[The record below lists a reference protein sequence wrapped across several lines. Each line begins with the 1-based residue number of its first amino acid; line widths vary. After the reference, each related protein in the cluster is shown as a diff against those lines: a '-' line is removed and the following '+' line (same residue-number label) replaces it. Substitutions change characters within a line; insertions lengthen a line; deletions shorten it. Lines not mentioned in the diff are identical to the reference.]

1 MSSYDGIKRILFV
14 DSFQCH
20 CLFFWT
26 VSKEECAIL
35 HVHTRHEA
43 ISVGTSTDDI
53 SHSCF
58 YRQPFRKG
66 ILMTGHQSC
75 VIVGEPLVS
84 EAF

>member
-1 MSSYDGIKRILFV
+1 MELSEYSLWILFNATA
-14 DSFQCH
+14 C
-20 CLFFWT
+20 FFWT

-43 ISVGTSTDDI
+43 ISVGISTDDI

-58 YRQPFRKG
+58 YRQRFRKG

-75 VIVGEPLVS
+75 VIVGKPLVS

>member
-1 MSSYDGIKRILFV
+1 MELSEYSLWILFNGT
-14 DSFQCH
+14 SC
-20 CLFFWT
+20 FFWT
-26 VSKEECAIL
+26 VLKEECAIL

-53 SHSCF
+53 SRSCF
-58 YRQPFRKG
+58 YRQRFRKG

-75 VIVGEPLVS
+75 VIVGKPLVS

>member
-1 MSSYDGIKRILFV
+1 MELSEYSLWILFNV
-14 DSFQCH
+14 TSC
-20 CLFFWT
+20 FFWT
-26 VSKEECAIL
+26 VLKEECAIL

-53 SHSCF
+53 SRSCF
-58 YRQPFRKG
+58 YRQRFPKG

-75 VIVGEPLVS
+75 VIVGRPLVS